1 MTKRY
6 FLLTLICVFAL
17 HTAAAQVYLTRNG
30 TIRFFSE
37 APLENI
43 EAVNRQV
50 MSALNTENGEFVFRL
65 NILSFLFDKA
75 LMQEHFNDNFME
87 SHNYP
92 NASFQGTIGGID
104 DIDFAVPGSYDVVV
118 KGDLTIKDVT
128 RTVEEQG
135 TLIVGDEMITGKAV
149 FVIRLEEY
157 NVSIPRRY
165 VRNIA
170 SEIEV
175 FVDIALRPQ

>member
-1 MTKRY
+1 MKK
-6 FLLTLICVFAL
+6 LHLILTLLFVLAVQ
-17 HTAAAQVYLTRNG
+17 AVAAQVYLTRNG
-30 TIRFFSE
+30 TIRFFSA

-50 MSALNTENGEFVFRL
+50 MSALNIETGEFVFRL
-65 NILSFLFDKA
+65 PIRSFAFDKA

-92 NASFQGTIGGID
+92 NASFEGLIEEVGSFEFT
-104 DIDFAVPGSYDVVV
+104 VPGSYDVTVV
-118 KGDLTIKDVT
+118 GELTIKDVT
-128 RTVEEQG
+128 KTISEPG
-135 TLIVGDEMITGKAV
+135 TLIVKDVLIEGEAV

-157 NVSIPRRY
+157 NINIPRRY

-175 FVDIALRPQ
+175 FVDVTLRPQ